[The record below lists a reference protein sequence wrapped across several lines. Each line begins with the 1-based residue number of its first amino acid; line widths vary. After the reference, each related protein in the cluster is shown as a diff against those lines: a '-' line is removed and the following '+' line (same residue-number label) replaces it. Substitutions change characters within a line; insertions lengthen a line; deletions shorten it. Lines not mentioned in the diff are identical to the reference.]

1 MQCANIISVTTIH
14 PRKLQVRNSHSQF
27 SVAQRQT
34 HHPQSNFEDYDVKLP
49 LPSHV
54 KSVTSTSNPF
64 VKHCH
69 KLRQSSSYRQSHGSV
84 LVVGATPIRFLSLS
98 HFNLSGFFVRISYL
112 AQNSYGHLSFFL
124 SCLISEKMEDPR
136 LKCVGFFV
144 IRF

>member
-1 MQCANIISVTTIH
+1 MQCTNIISVTTIH
-14 PRKLQVRNSHSQF
+14 PRNSHSQF

-54 KSVTSTSNPF
+54 KSITSTSNPF

-69 KLRQSSSYRQSHGSV
+69 KLRQSSSYRHRHGSV
-84 LVVGATPIRFLSLS
+84 LVVGATPIRFHAYHSLS

-112 AQNSYGHLSFFL
+112 AQNSYGHRSSFL

-144 IRF
+144 VRF